1 LQILLVSKVV
11 GWKVTAPVVA
21 AKATASGSQA
31 LCVAEHFEF
40 SPLEEAVF
48 AKASMEYAVQVE
60 SAKPVQNASAAA
72 PTTGVAVFE
81 KIVAQVCARHQT
93 TLGAQPAVKVASA
106 LLHSFCGFGCL
117 DFLLSR
123 DDLEE
128 IAFVSTAEPLY
139 VFSCEKKAWL
149 ATNCFLCS
157 ERFAMAA
164 VNRMASKSGKRLSFA
179 TPRLDS
185 QLANGGR
192 LHASCPPISP
202 AGVSFSIRLF
212 PSKRMDMADLVS
224 VKAINTEAAAFLWF
238 AMQSDCSIIV
248 AGNTGGGKTTVLNA
262 LCDLVGT
269 RERLVLVEDTPELL
283 PAQKHVA
290 RLVASKAAMSDLVK
304 DTLRMRPDRVFVGE
318 VRSKE
323 DCKALF
329 DCLLSGQARG
339 TYCTFHS
346 DSAAECLARMK
357 LMGATD
363 HDLAA
368 LDLIVVA
375 RRIPVYDLSSRTG
388 GEVRRVTEVCEVC
401 PEGGAFVPKP
411 IFSFDA
417 EKSALAFCGF
427 GNGKLKEKIMSCLS
441 NAGQGQ
447 FLSEWQKRAKF
458 FAKKEPVAMAL
469 RAEKYL
475 YA

>member
-1 LQILLVSKVV
+1 LSRVI
-11 GWKVTAPVVA
+11 GWKVAAPVA
-21 AKATASGSQA
+21 AKEAAGEQGT
-31 LCVAEHFEF
+31 LRIAEHFEF
-40 SPLEEAVF
+40 SALEEAVF
-48 AKASMEYAVQVE
+48 AKASAEYAAAVE
-60 SAKPVQNASAAA
+60 SSRPATAISPAA
-72 PTTGVAVFE
+72 FE
-81 KIVAQVCARHQT
+81 RIVADVCTRHRAG
-93 TLGAQPAVKVASA
+93 LGAESASRVANA
-106 LLHSFCGFGCL
+106 LMHSFCGFGCL
-117 DFLLSR
+117 DFLLCR

-139 VFSCEKKAWL
+139 VFSSKKKCWL

-164 VNRMASKSGKRLSFA
+164 VNRMASKSGRRLSFA

-192 LHASCPPISP
+192 LHATCPPISP

-212 PSKRMDMADLVS
+212 PARRMDMADLVS
-224 VKAINTEAAAFLWF
+224 AKAICADAAAFLWF

-269 RERLVLVEDTPELL
+269 RERLVLVEDTPELQ
-283 PAQKHVA
+283 PSQKHVA
-290 RLVASKAAMSDLVK
+290 RLVASKAAMADLVK

-318 VRSKE
+318 VRTAG

-346 DSAAECLARMK
+346 DSADECLARMR

-368 LDLIVVA
+368 LDLIIVA
-375 RRIPVYDLSSRTG
+375 RRIPVYDLSARTG
-388 GEVRRVTEVCEVC
+388 GEVRRVTEICEVR
-401 PEGGAFVPKP
+401 PENGSYVPKP
-411 IFSFDA
+411 VFSFDA
-417 EKSALAFCGF
+417 EKSALRFCGF
-427 GNGKLKEKIMSCLS
+427 GDGKLKEKIMACLS
-441 NAGQGQ
+441 NAGDGK
-447 FLSEWQKRAKF
+447 FALEWQKRARF
-458 FAKKEPVAMAL
+458 FGKTEPAAMAL

>member
-1 LQILLVSKVV
+1 MSRVV
-11 GWKVTAPVVA
+11 GWKVEGPVA
-21 AKATASGSQA
+21 AKATAAGKEA
-31 LCVAEHFEF
+31 LRVAEHFEF
-40 SPLEEAVF
+40 SALEEAVF
-48 AKASMEYAVQVE
+48 AKASAEYASAVE
-60 SAKPVQNASAAA
+60 STAFSAADIA
-72 PTTGVAVFE
+72 TFE
-81 KIVAQVCARHQT
+81 KIVAGVCTRHRT
-93 TLGAQPAVKVASA
+93 EIDAQSKGKVAAA
-106 LLHSFCGFGCL
+106 LFHSFCGFGCL
-117 DFLLSR
+117 DFLLCR

-139 VFSCEKKAWL
+139 VFSCVKKSWL

-164 VNRMASKSGKRLSFA
+164 VNRMASRSGKRLSFA

-212 PSKRMDMADLVS
+212 PAKRMDMADLVNA
-224 VKAINTEAAAFLWF
+224 KAIGAEAAAFLWF

-269 RERLVLVEDTPELL
+269 RERLVLVEDTPELQ
-283 PAQKHVA
+283 PMQKHVA
-290 RLVASKAAMSDLVK
+290 RLVASKAAMADLVK

-318 VRSKE
+318 VRSAC

-346 DSAAECLARMK
+346 DSASECLARMR

-375 RRIPVYDLSSRTG
+375 RRIPVYDLSARTG
-388 GEVRRVTEVCEVC
+388 GEVRRVTEICEVRQ
-401 PEGGAFVPKP
+401 EGGAFLPRP
-411 IFSFDA
+411 IFSFDPRN
-417 EKSALAFCGF
+417 SSLRFCGF
-427 GNGKLKEKIMSCLS
+427 GSGKLKEKIMSCLS
-441 NAGQGQ
+441 NADSAK
-447 FLSEWQKRAKF
+447 FVSEWQKRARF
-458 FAKKEPVAMAL
+458 LAKKEPVAMAL

>member
-1 LQILLVSKVV
+1 MSKVV
-11 GWKVTAPVVA
+11 GWKVVAPVAGTAVA
-21 AKATASGSQA
+21 RKATAAENAAASENGF
-31 LCVAEHFEF
+31 LCVAERFEF
-40 SPLEEAVF
+40 SSLEEAVF
-48 AKASMEYAVQVE
+48 AKASAEYAAAVE
-60 SAKPVQNASAAA
+60 SSPSAAA
-72 PTTGVAVFE
+72 TAAVFE
-81 KIVAQVCARHQT
+81 KIVSEVCARHRTVIGVQS
-93 TLGAQPAVKVASA
+93 ASKVAAA
-106 LLHSFCGFGCL
+106 LLHSFCGFGSL

-139 VFSCEKKAWL
+139 VFSCTKKAWL

-164 VNRMASKSGKRLSFA
+164 VNRMATRSGKRLSFA

-212 PSKRMDMADLVS
+212 PAKRMDMADLVG
-224 VKAINTEAAAFLWF
+224 VKAIGAQAAAFLWF

-269 RERLVLVEDTPELL
+269 RERLVLVEDTPELM

-290 RLVASKAAMSDLVK
+290 RLVASKAAMADLVK

-318 VRSKE
+318 VRTAG

-346 DSAAECLARMK
+346 DSASECLARMR

-368 LDLIVVA
+368 LDLIIVA
-375 RRIPVYDLSSRTG
+375 RRIPVYDLSARTG
-388 GEVRRVTEVCEVC
+388 GEVRRVTEICEVC
-401 PEGGAFVPKP
+401 QEAGSFLARP
-411 IFSFDA
+411 IFSFEAKD
-417 EKSALAFCGF
+417 SSLRFCGF

-441 NAGQGQ
+441 NADREK
-447 FLSEWQKRAKF
+447 FLCEWQRRARF

>member
-1 LQILLVSKVV
+1 MSRVV
-11 GWKVTAPVVA
+11 GWKVTAPVD
-21 AKATASGSQA
+21 AKATATGKAAAEKASAAQNDF
-31 LCVAEHFEF
+31 LCVAERFEF
-40 SPLEEAVF
+40 SALEEAVF
-48 AKASMEYAVQVE
+48 AKASAEYASAVE
-60 SAKPVQNASAAA
+60 SSPSSAASIS
-72 PTTGVAVFE
+72 TFEKMVAVVCNRHRTVIERQSAE
-81 KIVAQVCARHQT
+81 KVSA
-93 TLGAQPAVKVASA
+93 A

-139 VFSCEKKAWL
+139 VFSCTKKCWL

-164 VNRMASKSGKRLSFA
+164 VNRMAYKSGKRLSFA

-212 PSKRMDMADLVS
+212 PAKRMDMADLVGA
-224 VKAINTEAAAFLWF
+224 KAISTDAAAFLWF

-269 RERLVLVEDTPELL
+269 RERLVLVEDTPELM
-283 PAQKHVA
+283 PAQKHVT

-318 VRSKE
+318 VRNGQ

-346 DSAAECLARMK
+346 DSAAECLARMR

-368 LDLIVVA
+368 LDLIIVA
-375 RRIPVYDLSSRTG
+375 RRIPVYDMAARTG

-401 PEGGAFVPKP
+401 QEGGSFQPRP

-417 EKSALAFCGF
+417 QKSSLGFCGF
-427 GNGKLKEKIMSCLS
+427 GSGKLKEKIMSCLS
-441 NAGQGQ
+441 NAKQDQ
-447 FLSEWQKRAKF
+447 FVSEWQRRAKF

>member
-1 LQILLVSKVV
+1 LSRVV
-11 GWKVTAPVVA
+11 GWKVAAPVA
-21 AKATASGSQA
+21 AAAAAEKKSAGKAEAGKDF
-31 LCVAEHFEF
+31 LCVAERFEF
-40 SPLEEAVF
+40 SALEEAVF
-48 AKASMEYAVQVE
+48 AKASAEYAAAVE
-60 SAKPVQNASAAA
+60 SSPSAAA
-72 PTTGVAVFE
+72 STSTFE
-81 KIVAQVCARHQT
+81 KIVIAVCNRHRT
-93 TLGAQPAVKVASA
+93 AIDEPSSGKIAAA
-106 LLHSFCGFGCL
+106 LFHSFCGFGCL

-139 VFSCEKKAWL
+139 VFSCTRKAWL

-164 VNRMASKSGKRLSFA
+164 VNRMAVRSGKRLSFA

-212 PSKRMDMADLVS
+212 PAKRMDMADLVA
-224 VKAINTEAAAFLWF
+224 VKAISTEAAAFLWF

-269 RERLVLVEDTPELL
+269 RERIVLVEDTPELM

-290 RLVASKAAMSDLVK
+290 RLVASKAAMADLVK

-318 VRSKE
+318 VRTQG

-346 DSAAECLARMK
+346 DSAAECLGRMR

-368 LDLIVVA
+368 LDLIIVA
-375 RRIPVYDLSSRTG
+375 RRIPVYDLSARTG

-401 PEGGAFVPKP
+401 QEGGSFLARP

-417 EKSALAFCGF
+417 KGSALRFCGF
-427 GNGKLKEKIMSCLS
+427 GSGKLKEKIMSCLS
-441 NAGQGQ
+441 NADHGK
-447 FLSEWQKRAKF
+447 FLSEWQRRAKF
-458 FAKKEPVAMAL
+458 FARKEPVAMAL
-469 RAEKYL
+469 RAEEYL

>member
-1 LQILLVSKVV
+1 M
-11 GWKVTAPVVA
+11 
-21 AKATASGSQA
+21 
-31 LCVAEHFEF
+31 
-40 SPLEEAVF
+40 EEAVF
-48 AKASMEYAVQVE
+48 AKASAEYAVAVE
-60 SAKPVQNASAAA
+60 SSALAAA
-72 PTTGVAVFE
+72 SIATFE
-81 KIVAQVCARHQT
+81 KIVAQVCSRHRTVIGRQS
-93 TLGAQPAVKVASA
+93 AEKVAAA
-106 LLHSFCGFGCL
+106 LMHSFCGFGGL
-117 DFLLSR
+117 DFLLCR

-139 VFSCEKKAWL
+139 VFSCTKKAWL

-164 VNRMASKSGKRLSFA
+164 VNRMATKSGKRLSFA

-202 AGVSFSIRLF
+202 QGVSFSIRLF
-212 PSKRMDMADLVS
+212 PAKRMDMADLVA
-224 VKAINTEAAAFLWF
+224 VRAISTEAAAFLWF

-269 RERLVLVEDTPELL
+269 RERLVLVEDTPELQ
-283 PAQKHVA
+283 PSQKHVA
-290 RLVASKAAMSDLVK
+290 RLVASKAAMADLVK

-318 VRSKE
+318 VRTAG

-346 DSAAECLARMK
+346 DSAQECLARMR

-375 RRIPVYDLSSRTG
+375 RRIPVYDLDARTG
-388 GEVRRVTEVCEVC
+388 GEVRRVTEICEVC
-401 PEGGAFVPKP
+401 QEAGQFLPRP

-417 EKSALAFCGF
+417 KESALRFCGF
-427 GNGKLKEKIMSCLS
+427 GGGRLKEKILSCLS
-441 NAGQGQ
+441 NAGRDK
-447 FLSEWQKRAKF
+447 FLSEWQRRSKF
-458 FAKKEPVAMAL
+458 FAKKEPIAMAL
-469 RAEKYL
+469 RAERYL

>member
-1 LQILLVSKVV
+1 LSRVV
-11 GWKVTAPVVA
+11 GWKVTAPVD
-21 AKATASGSQA
+21 AKATATGKVAAENASAAQKDL
-31 LCVAEHFEF
+31 LCVSERFEF
-40 SPLEEAVF
+40 SALDEAVF
-48 AKASMEYAVQVE
+48 AKASMEYASAVE
-60 SAKPVQNASAAA
+60 SSPSSAASIS
-72 PTTGVAVFE
+72 TFEKMVAAVCNRHRAVIDKQSFE
-81 KIVAQVCARHQT
+81 KI
-93 TLGAQPAVKVASA
+93 ASA
-106 LLHSFCGFGCL
+106 LFHSFCGFGCL

-139 VFSCEKKAWL
+139 VFSCTKKAWL

-212 PSKRMDMADLVS
+212 PAKRMDMTDLVG

-262 LCDLVGT
+262 LCDLVGM
-269 RERLVLVEDTPELL
+269 RERLVLVEDTPELV

-318 VRSKE
+318 VRNKE

-346 DSAAECLARMK
+346 DSAAECLARMR

-375 RRIPVYDLSSRTG
+375 RRIPVYDLSARTG
-388 GEVRRVTEVCEVC
+388 GEVRRITEICEVC
-401 PEGGAFVPKP
+401 AEGGSFVPRP

-417 EKSALAFCGF
+417 KDSSLRFCGF
-427 GNGKLKEKIMSCLS
+427 GAGKLKDKIMSCLS
-441 NAGQGQ
+441 NADREK

-458 FAKKEPVAMAL
+458 FAKKEPVAMSV